1 MPRIRKKTSNRST
14 TNDRKKIT
22 QKVRET
28 KKKKAKA
35 AKKNPQWKSKHKKD
49 PGIPNNFP
57 YKDQI
62 LAEVAEQ
69 RRQAEEEK
77 QKRKEEK
84 RARKH
89 LFKATAAEK
98 QSEPEHEDAESD
110 EDETPLLFSPDL
122 PDLKSVLD
130 SFLENWISDK
140 PEKRILFLLNKIDSC
155 PREAISAWLST
166 LRGDNPTLPFRSS
179 SAFLPSEPSVNPKIK
194 GKVVPKQTA
203 DAIGRDAVLSCLQ
216 QWGKEGHL
224 TVAVVG
230 PTNTGKSSF
239 INSLLGKSTFPTCT
253 SPLLSDARPSTTTQA
268 LEATLQVGSSSIRII
283 DTPGFLWKQNEST
296 KSESIRARDILL
308 RSKGRIDRLKDPIPV
323 VSQIVERSTP
333 EDLMLLYNLPAFS
346 RGNSSSFLSGL
357 ARAQQLVMKHG
368 KLDLTG
374 ASRIVLRDWST
385 GKFPRYTLPATAAK
399 ETSSRASELANLY
412 ATELDILASLP
423 THKEM
428 RKGRGVVKMSPGEV
442 DSREVQIDAPW
453 VQDDPSDSEQDEDIG
468 GEMAEED
475 TVDTED
481 PPLESDSGSTER
493 RTRTGTGT
501 RKNYPR
507 RRLRR
512 SASAQ
517 RSYSFTL
524 SMAGPTEI
532 PLAQAQF
539 LRVLSSATI
548 SGQPGG
554 QISAVVGVL
563 SMLFEHKH
571 RFRSLRLHLPSGSL
585 SALQALQNGP
595 LNLLGSLDIET
606 VGTDVSPPLDLT
618 SVDVNWTRFTTLR
631 LDTYPRI
638 TVDDCHRVLSKATSM
653 KSCIMTVEGSHMPRV
668 EPYVSITLS
677 NLQTLQLRFTNSS
690 PGFASHSFAGLL
702 GSLHLPR
709 LSNLDVACL
718 FDYDSYSE
726 SDFLR
731 ELKSLLLRSSQSL
744 TTLSL
749 TNAHYTD
756 EELLAI
762 LRETPRVSD
771 LSLKFPLRAGD
782 DPISEEFIRTF
793 ISTSKGQSLCPHLA
807 NLHDFLEGLA
817 SWQGGGAPFIRLV
830 LCKGSD

>member
-35 AKKNPQWKSKHKKD
+35 AKKNPQWKSR
-49 PGIPNNFP
+49 PWNTEQFP
-57 YKDQI
+57 LQDQI

-84 RARKH
+84 RAAKVVQEASV
-89 LFKATAAEK
+89 KATAAEK

-481 PPLESDSGSTER
+481 PPLESDSGSNGEEDED
-493 RTRTGTGT
+493 GDGDEEELPAPAPSSK
-501 RKNYPR
+501 RK
-507 RRLRR
+507 R
-512 SASAQ
+512 SGASSAQ
-517 RSYSFTL
+517 PNKRVSFA
-524 SMAGPTEI
+524 AGTATKEPK
-532 PLAQAQF
+532 
-539 LRVLSSATI
+539 SS
-548 SGQPGG
+548 
-554 QISAVVGVL
+554 
-563 SMLFEHKH
+563 
-571 RFRSLRLHLPSGSL
+571 
-585 SALQALQNGP
+585 
-595 LNLLGSLDIET
+595 
-606 VGTDVSPPLDLT
+606 
-618 SVDVNWTRFTTLR
+618 
-631 LDTYPRI
+631 RI
-638 TVDDCHRVLSKATSM
+638 KASKS
-653 KSCIMTVEGSHMPRV
+653 K
-668 EPYVSITLS
+668 
-677 NLQTLQLRFTNSS
+677 SS
-690 PGFASHSFAGLL
+690 PKGLPKRH
-702 GSLHLPR
+702 GKAKK
-709 LSNLDVACL
+709 V
-718 FDYDSYSE
+718 
-726 SDFLR
+726 
-731 ELKSLLLRSSQSL
+731 
-744 TTLSL
+744 
-749 TNAHYTD
+749 
-756 EELLAI
+756 
-762 LRETPRVSD
+762 
-771 LSLKFPLRAGD
+771 
-782 DPISEEFIRTF
+782 
-793 ISTSKGQSLCPHLA
+793 
-807 NLHDFLEGLA
+807 
-817 SWQGGGAPFIRLV
+817 
-830 LCKGSD
+830 

>member
-84 RARKH
+84 RAAKVVQEVDSDADDGIASLAARH

-122 PDLKSVLD
+122 PDLKSVLECAD
-130 SFLENWISDK
+130 VVVSLLDARDPLPCRSSFLENWISDK

-412 ATELDILASLP
+412 ATELDVLALLP

-428 RKGRGVVKMSPGEV
+428 RKGRGVIKMSPGEV

-453 VQDDPSDSEQDEDIG
+453 LQDDQSDSEQDEDIG

-475 TVDTED
+475 AVDTED
-481 PPLESDSGSTER
+481 PPLNSDSGSNEEEDEEEDEEELPAPAPPSKRKRSGASSTQPNKR
-493 RTRTGTGT
+493 VSFAAGTAT
-501 RKNYPR
+501 KEP
-507 RRLRR
+507 
-512 SASAQ
+512 
-517 RSYSFTL
+517 
-524 SMAGPTEI
+524 E
-532 PLAQAQF
+532 
-539 LRVLSSATI
+539 SSRI
-548 SGQPGG
+548 
-554 QISAVVGVL
+554 
-563 SMLFEHKH
+563 K
-571 RFRSLRLHLPSGSL
+571 
-585 SALQALQNGP
+585 
-595 LNLLGSLDIET
+595 
-606 VGTDVSPPLDLT
+606 T
-618 SVDVNWTRFTTLR
+618 SK
-631 LDTYPRI
+631 
-638 TVDDCHRVLSKATSM
+638 SK
-653 KSCIMTVEGSHMPRV
+653 
-668 EPYVSITLS
+668 
-677 NLQTLQLRFTNSS
+677 SS
-690 PGFASHSFAGLL
+690 PKGLPKRH
-702 GSLHLPR
+702 GKAKK
-709 LSNLDVACL
+709 V
-718 FDYDSYSE
+718 
-726 SDFLR
+726 
-731 ELKSLLLRSSQSL
+731 
-744 TTLSL
+744 
-749 TNAHYTD
+749 
-756 EELLAI
+756 
-762 LRETPRVSD
+762 
-771 LSLKFPLRAGD
+771 
-782 DPISEEFIRTF
+782 
-793 ISTSKGQSLCPHLA
+793 
-807 NLHDFLEGLA
+807 
-817 SWQGGGAPFIRLV
+817 
-830 LCKGSD
+830 